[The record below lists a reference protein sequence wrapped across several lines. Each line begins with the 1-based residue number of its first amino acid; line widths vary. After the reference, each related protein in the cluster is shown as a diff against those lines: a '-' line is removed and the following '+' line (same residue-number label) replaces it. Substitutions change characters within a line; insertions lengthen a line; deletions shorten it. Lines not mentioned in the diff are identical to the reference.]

1 MYLGLPESGQ
11 REVALPAEEQK
22 RYVGSYDVGLRG
34 WYVQVAEREGRLWF
48 ELSRP
53 NISLPLVYVGGREFV
68 TAADPDGYRL
78 HFSEDGQEL
87 RLLGMGMMTW
97 YGTRRP

>member
-34 WYVQVAEREGRLWF
+34 WYVQVAEREAVCG
-48 ELSRP
+48 S
-53 NISLPLVYVGGREFV
+53 SC
-68 TAADPDGYRL
+68 PD
-78 HFSEDGQEL
+78 
-87 RLLGMGMMTW
+87 
-97 YGTRRP
+97 RR